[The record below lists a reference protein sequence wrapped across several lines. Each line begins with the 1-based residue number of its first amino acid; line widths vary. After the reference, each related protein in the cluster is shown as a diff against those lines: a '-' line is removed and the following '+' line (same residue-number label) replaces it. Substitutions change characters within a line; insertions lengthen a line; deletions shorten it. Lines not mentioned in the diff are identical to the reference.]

1 MRRLA
6 SRVQLLLVMTAIAL
20 AWSGAPS
27 ARATAQEKNPSVSSG
42 WVKLPAAGATSTD
55 AYATVENPTMYAIYV
70 LSATSDAAGSVEIR
84 QPGKD
89 APLDEVTVPAYG
101 TLDMDPKGLH
111 LVLKDLKKPLKEG
124 DKVNLTVVTE
134 VGLKL
139 NIEATV
145 KKE

>member
-6 SRVQLLLVMTAIAL
+6 SRVLPLLLVTAFAAAWTGL
-20 AWSGAPS
+20 APAP
-27 ARATAQEKNPSVSSG
+27 AAAQEKNPSVSSG

-55 AYATVENPTMYAIYV
+55 AYATVENPTMYAFYV

-101 TLDMDPKGLH
+101 TLDMDPKGIH
-111 LVLKDLKKPLKEG
+111 LVLKDLKKPLAEG

-134 VGLKL
+134 LGLKL
-139 NIEATV
+139 NVQATV